1 MKPNALGKYEGHI
14 YRCWVIAPGEDYGK
28 SYIIHTTSP
37 KDKLRLWKQPGSA
50 VGGKKIM
57 EAREK
62 YDPVKDWQVDH
73 IETVTKDTEGEL
85 MAELKKRHTYYIDL
99 YDSINNGYNTCH
111 GGTGNKDVAFS
122 QEWRDKI
129 SENHRDYQTPGTR
142 RKISISNTGREV
154 KESTRKLISI
164 KNKGRKRTEEQRK
177 AQSERSKG
185 RDMSKVN
192 AGAAAWRAANPPY
205 WSNHDVS
212 EETKAKQKQ
221 FQREKNARAIKVT
234 EKDGTVNV
242 FETRTDAAKYYSVK
256 PGCITSYIKTGKP
269 TKNWGNVFENIT
281 KEEYYALKAKSSP
294 MHTALPTPPATPTP

>member
-1 MKPNALGKYEGHI
+1 MRKSKMKPNASGKYVGDI
-14 YRCWVIAPGEDYGK
+14 LRCWVKKEGVDYGK
-28 SYIIHTTSP
+28 SYIIHTTDLEDRVR
-37 KDKLRLWKQPGSA
+37 KWKQPGSV

-73 IETVTKDTEGEL
+73 LETITKDNEGEL
-85 MAELKKRHTYYIDL
+85 MDELKKRHTYYIDEF
-99 YDSINNGYNTCH
+99 DSIKNGYNTCH
-111 GGTGNKDVAFS
+111 GGTGNRDVVFS

-129 SENHRDYQTPGTR
+129 SENHRDYQTPETR
-142 RKISISNTGREV
+142 RKISISNSGREV

-177 AQSERSKG
+177 AQSEKSKG

-221 FQREKNARAIKVT
+221 IQRDVNAKAVKVT

-242 FETRTDAAKYYSVK
+242 FETRTDAAKHYGVK
-256 PGCITSYIKTGKP
+256 PGSITSYIKTGKP

-281 KEEYYALKAKSSP
+281 KEEYNALKASSSP
-294 MHTALPTPPATPTP
+294 TPTA